1 MLVVGDNDTSENFIR
16 LTKIEKNSPYNVVG
30 IVGTKK
36 SGIGRRIH
44 NIPIISSVDELDD
57 LKIKIKN
64 LDLQRVII
72 SDNTIDSNLIESL
85 YIFSKKMVWQS
96 EFFQSYQTFHLTL
109 RLNLLQ
115 TRLLL
120 RMF

>member
-85 YIFSKKMVWQS
+85 YIFSKKWS
-96 EFFQSYQTFHLTL
+96 GNRNSSKAIKLFT
-109 RLNLLQ
+109 
-115 TRLLL
+115 
-120 RMF
+120 